1 MRPIRRLM
9 DAIDIGRVRLPPAP
23 PPGAVRSL
31 WLVDGFLF
39 VVWGTNFRPR
49 GRDRHS
55 CAAAKCS
62 PSFVAYPL
70 QRAAGRWRT
79 TKN

>member
-1 MRPIRRLM
+1 M

-31 WLVDGFLF
+31 RLVDGFHSLSGARISGL
-39 VVWGTNFRPR
+39 VDAIGI
-49 GRDRHS
+49 S